1 MTTHPEPA
9 LGYPDLPAAFTA
21 ADQASNDYQ
30 SKAVAATRYNLIL
43 LVIAAAAG
51 PVDVEIHHPT
61 LNLGGVVSVVA
72 FGCALVI
79 TLLAAAKQVNENW
92 YRARAVAESIKTLA
106 WRYAVGGDPFLV
118 DNAEA
123 DATFSERLQAVTQRL
138 QGLDWRS
145 PSSPAQITAKMRAL
159 RAAPL
164 AERSRAYL
172 ADRID
177 EQYQWYTDK
186 GEKSRQR
193 KGQWELAAAA
203 AAVAGVIVGVLRALT
218 VIDLDL
224 VGVMAALGAATSA
237 WSQMRQH
244 HTLAS
249 SYKIAALE
257 LSLIKERADK
267 VADELEWSRFVSDA
281 EEAISRE
288 HTMWLARH
296 GYAGGGE

>member
-1 MTTHPEPA
+1 MTTHTEPV
-9 LGYPDLPAAFTA
+9 LGYSDLPAAFTA
-21 ADQASNDYQ
+21 ADQASGDYQ
-30 SKAVAATRYNLIL
+30 RSAVAATRYNLIL
-43 LVIAAAAG
+43 LIVAAAAG
-51 PVDVEIHHPT
+51 PVDVEIHHPR

-72 FGCALVI
+72 FAGALVI
-79 TLLAAAKQVNENW
+79 TLVAAAKQVNENW

-118 DNAEA
+118 GSAEA
-123 DATFSERLQAVTQRL
+123 DAAFIERVQGLVKRL
-138 QGLDWRS
+138 EGLDWPS
-145 PSSPAQITAKMRAL
+145 PSAPAQITAKMREL

-164 AERSRAYL
+164 SERTRAYL

-177 EQYQWYTDK
+177 EQYGWYADK
-186 GEKSRQR
+186 GATSRLR
-193 KGQWELAAAA
+193 ARQWEGAAAA
-203 AAVAGVIVGVLRALT
+203 AAVAGVVVGVLRALT

-257 LSLIKERADK
+257 LTLIKERATN

-296 GYAGGGE
+296 GYAGDGG